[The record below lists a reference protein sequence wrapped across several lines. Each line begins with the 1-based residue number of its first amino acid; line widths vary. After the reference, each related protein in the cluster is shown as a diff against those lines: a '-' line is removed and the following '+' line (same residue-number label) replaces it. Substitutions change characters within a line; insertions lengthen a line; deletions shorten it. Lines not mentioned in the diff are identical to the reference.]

1 MENCTK
7 LVQNKIKNTPKTKYD
22 AQDTS
27 VSWLLARYS
36 LLSYTPFT
44 LTPEISKTK
53 VLLLHSP
60 VVAHKTWKW
69 NTIPTPLDSDFE
81 WPHAR
86 LPPDF
91 FQDPIRE
98 MCIPKLNIFPPPL
111 PPHTHTAVG
120 NRDEDIQWY
129 TRWTG
134 RDRQMWMI
142 CFSNKHR
149 KTYGYRWGGA
159 GQKEPED
166 RTGHIMAV
174 KGVGK
179 ERSNLPWTDRQMGAG
194 VAERAKNWRNRD
206 GS

>member
-98 MCIPKLNIFPPPL
+98 MCIPKLNIFPPP
-111 PPHTHTAVG
+111 PPSTHTHSSWKQRRRHTMVYKV
-120 NRDEDIQWY
+120 DWQ
-129 TRWTG
+129 
-134 RDRQMWMI
+134 RQADVDDM
-142 CFSNKHR
+142 FFK
-149 KTYGYRWGGA
+149 
-159 GQKEPED
+159 
-166 RTGHIMAV
+166 
-174 KGVGK
+174 
-179 ERSNLPWTDRQMGAG
+179 
-194 VAERAKNWRNRD
+194 
-206 GS
+206 